1 MRLGQ
6 VPVERGLRD
15 VEHGAH
21 PVRRQPALHHV
32 IHGGL
37 DHVGAVLPLQ
47 LVGVE
52 RFTVVA
58 AAAAAAAA
66 AAPSADVGA
75 GGGGSLWRRPVLL
88 REGRFSVPSP
98 SIVS

>member
-21 PVRRQPALHHV
+21 PVRRQTALHHV
-32 IHGGL
+32 VHGGL

-52 RFTVVA
+52 RFAVVA

-75 GGGGSLWRRPVLL
+75 GGGGLWRRPVLL
-88 REGRFSVPSP
+88 REGRFSLLSP